1 MLRQIQDEILR
12 LKKERDVTILAHS
25 YQSADVTEV
34 ADFVGDSYALAQA
47 AAKVKSE
54 TVILCG
60 VRFMAEGVKLLC
72 PDKRVFLSH
81 GGAGCPMAE
90 QLSPEEI
97 RAYKRAHPDCT
108 VVAYIN
114 TTAALKAECDV
125 CVTSSS
131 AVKIVSALPGKEI
144 LFIPDRNLGAYVAA
158 RVPDKAFTFM
168 DGGCPIH
175 GAVGREEALAAKAAH
190 PDALLL
196 VHPECPP
203 DVCSLSDFVG
213 STTDIMRYA
222 KDSSAGEFIIGTENA
237 IVAHL
242 QMQCPQKTFY
252 PMSKHL
258 ICADM
263 RLTTLSDV
271 LNCAKGA
278 GEEITLDPDTA
289 IKARRCIEE
298 MIRLGG

>member
-12 LKKERDVTILAHS
+12 LKKERDITILAHC
-25 YQSADVTEV
+25 YQSADITEI

-47 AAKVKSE
+47 ATKVKSG
-54 TVILCG
+54 TVIMCG

-72 PDKRVFLSH
+72 PDKRVLLSH
-81 GGAGCPMAE
+81 RDAGCPMAE
-90 QLSPEEI
+90 QLSPQEI
-97 RAYKRAHPDCT
+97 RAYKEAHPDCT

-131 AVKIVSALPGKEI
+131 AVKIVSALPGEEI
-144 LFIPDRNLGAYVAA
+144 LFIPDCNLGAYVAA
-158 RVPDKAFTFM
+158 HVPDKTFTFM

-175 GAVGREEALAAKAAH
+175 GTVSKEEAQAAKAEH
-190 PDALLL
+190 PGAPLL
-196 VHPECPP
+196 VHPECSP
-203 DVCSLSDFVG
+203 DICGLADLVG
-213 STTDIMRYA
+213 STTDIMKYA
-222 KDSSAGEFIIGTENA
+222 KESPEREFIIGTETS

-242 QMQCPQKTFY
+242 RLQCPEKAFY

-258 ICADM
+258 ICPDM

-271 LNCAKGA
+271 LDCAGGA

-289 IKARRCIEE
+289 KKARRCIDE

>member
-158 RVPDKAFTFM
+158 RVPDKTF
-168 DGGCPIH
+168 GRGLPHSRRRRKGGSSCRKGCPS
-175 GAVGREEALAAKAAH
+175 GRPAAGSSGVSPGCLQPFGLCGLHHRHYAL
-190 PDALLL
+190 
-196 VHPECPP
+196 C
-203 DVCSLSDFVG
+203 
-213 STTDIMRYA
+213 
-222 KDSSAGEFIIGTENA
+222 
-237 IVAHL
+237 
-242 QMQCPQKTFY
+242 
-252 PMSKHL
+252 
-258 ICADM
+258 
-263 RLTTLSDV
+263 
-271 LNCAKGA
+271 KGFLC
-278 GEEITLDPDTA
+278 G
-289 IKARRCIEE
+289 
-298 MIRLGG
+298 